1 MKKVELDLK
10 TKLTNTN
17 RILVKP
23 KTAIEQNR
31 CYK

>member
-1 MKKVELDLK
+1 MKLDLK

-17 RILVKP
+17 RTLVNT

-31 CYK
+31 FYK